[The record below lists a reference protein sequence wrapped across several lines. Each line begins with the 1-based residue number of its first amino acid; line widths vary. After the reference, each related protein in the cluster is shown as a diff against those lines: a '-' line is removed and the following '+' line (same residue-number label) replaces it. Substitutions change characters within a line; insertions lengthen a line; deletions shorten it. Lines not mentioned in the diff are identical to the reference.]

1 MRYNNAP
8 EGLRRAFPPTRTR
21 LSNTT
26 HGSLLPS
33 FPHGAHQVLTWNV
46 SNAVVMIDPAH
57 GRKIA
62 KDKSIDRVDGLVALA
77 MAIGLYNREPAP
89 MEYDFDRPLVLSV

>member
-1 MRYNNAP
+1 MKPWGQGYRDMSPAVDAL
-8 EGLRRAFPPTRTR
+8 ETAVLDRKLIHSG
-21 LSNTT
+21 
-26 HGSLLPS
+26 
-33 FPHGAHQVLTWNV
+33 HQVLTWNV
-46 SNAVVMIDPAH
+46 SNAVVMVDPAH

-89 MEYDFDRPLVLSV
+89 LVYDFDRPLVLST

>member
-1 MRYNNAP
+1 MAVDALEATVLDRK
-8 EGLRRAFPPTRTR
+8 LV
-21 LSNTT
+21 
-26 HGSLLPS
+26 HG
-33 FPHGAHQVLTWNV
+33 GHQVLTWNV

-77 MAIGLYNREPAP
+77 MAIGLYNREPTP
-89 MEYDFDRPLVLSV
+89 VEYDFNRPLVLSV

>member
-1 MRYNNAP
+1 MTPARD
-8 EGLRRAFPPTRTR
+8 R
-21 LSNTT
+21 
-26 HGSLLPS
+26 
-33 FPHGAHQVLTWNV
+33 LTWNV
-46 SNAVVMIDPAH
+46 SNVVVMIDPAH

-89 MEYDFDRPLVLSV
+89 LVYDFDRPLVLSV